1 MTTRDCTGRVAK
13 YGCLCLSLLG
23 GSLGGWA
30 SYSHAQPPTPRTD
43 ENNRQL
49 VAPLP
54 KSMPRPEGETEAIPI
69 DWPAVLEL
77 ARASNLEIQL
87 AGEKVNEAQAQ
98 LSLARSQWMPSLK
111 LGTTWLRHDGAIQD
125 IPGNVFNTSKNSFTV
140 ELAQATFEP
149 QKVAVDVLKAK
160 QQVYARSGAL
170 DRATRQTLHDC
181 SMAYIDLVAAQAG
194 AAISMEIASLIQ
206 ELVERSEQLLK
217 QGVGTKLSV
226 QQNQLQRS
234 KQQQE
239 LLDARQNQLAASA
252 QLVQLLNLAPGTR
265 LFANEENLAP
275 VRLVDEK
282 TPETVLVEQAL
293 DQGPGLAEVVAIISA
308 LDKQKEQLKRLVYLP
323 SVAVDV
329 GQGGFGG
336 GFGSDLTNWDGRTDV
351 GVNVYWD
358 VLKMVGNSRVRGL
371 FESQRRQAMLQH
383 DQLTAKLA
391 AGVVVALNQAR
402 QAREKVK
409 LAEAEISLAIEA
421 YQLSYAR
428 LKSAETLSIEVLQAI
443 GSLGT
448 ARANYLRAVIEY
460 NRAQIQLQ
468 YLVGYHD
475 PSNCPNPV
483 RRSVEEREETRPPA
497 EAPTLEPAPEATK
510 SPEVSPPPVDA
521 PMPETVPAEPVPA
534 AIPKAE
540 PPAPSPMTNPPAK
553 STEPEAPTKPEEPAA
568 PPAAAPATEGTS
580 KELVPN
586 PPMLRYSTPPAFN
599 KARPASARFR
609 DRWRS

>member
-1 MTTRDCTGRVAK
+1 MTTRECTGRIAK
-13 YGCLCLSLLG
+13 HGCLCLGLLAG
-23 GSLGGWA
+23 CLGGWSSFA
-30 SYSHAQPPTPRTD
+30 RAQNPPPRSED
-43 ENNRQL
+43 ANRQL

-54 KSMPRPEGETEAIPI
+54 RSMPRPEGEMEAIPI

-87 AGEKVNEAQAQ
+87 ASEKVNEAQAQ

-125 IPGNVFNTSKNSFTV
+125 IPGNVFNTSKSSLYGGG
-140 ELAQATFEP
+140 LAQATFEP

-194 AAISMEIASLIQ
+194 AAISLEIASLIQ

-226 QQNQLQRS
+226 QQNQIQRS

-239 LLDARQNQLAASA
+239 LLDSRQNQLAASA

-275 VRLVDEK
+275 VRLIDEK
-282 TPETVLVEQAL
+282 TAEADLVEQAL
-293 DQGPGLAEVVAIISA
+293 DQGPGLAEVVAIIAA

-336 GFGSDLTNWDGRTDV
+336 GFGGDVTNWDGRTDV

-409 LAEAEISLAIEA
+409 LAEAEIALAIEA

-475 PSNCPNPV
+475 PASCPNPV
-483 RRSVEEREETRPPA
+483 RHSAEIAEIPSPSGERPVLVHPPTPI
-497 EAPTLEPAPEATK
+497 APANE
-510 SPEVSPPPVDA
+510 D
-521 PMPETVPAEPVPA
+521 PET
-534 AIPKAE
+534 PKVNE
-540 PPAPSPMTNPPAK
+540 QAPNPTTNPPEN
-553 STEPEAPTKPEEPAA
+553 STEPEQGSVPRESAASEDTIPAETSADPRENANQPELSP
-568 PPAAAPATEGTS
+568 S
-580 KELVPN
+580 

-599 KARPASARFR
+599 KSRPAPSRIRDRFR
-609 DRWRS
+609 K